1 MAMVVKVYRRGE
13 LTAGRPLAG
22 FWIHAAFESPGTDY
36 EEDRISLDEYVTD
49 YPHAVYYIRV
59 VGDCM
64 EYSGIES
71 YDLLVVDKS
80 LTATNGDIILGTL
93 NGEHIL
99 ACYIE
104 FENKRYLMPDNPKY
118 APHLINEFDV
128 FTVEGVIPHTVLN
141 QRRQN
146 AVRVDRLQQL
156 LRILRTR
163 ISAWVKG

>member
-22 FWIHAAFESPGTDY
+22 FWIHAAFESPGSDY
-36 EEDRISLDEYVTD
+36 EEGPITLDEYVGKH
-49 YPHAVYYIRV
+49 PKAVYYIRV
-59 VGDCM
+59 IGDCM

-71 YDLLVVDKS
+71 YDMLVVDRS
-80 LTATNGDIILGTL
+80 LTAVNGDIIIGTL
-93 NGEHIL
+93 NGAHIL

-104 FENKRYLMPDNPKY
+104 FDNKIYLMPDNPKY
-118 APHLINEFDV
+118 APHIINEFDV
-128 FTVEGVIPHTVLN
+128 FTIEGVIPHTVLN

-156 LRILRTR
+156 LRVLRAR
-163 ISAWVKG
+163 ISA